1 MSSPITDQTT
11 VDTKPV
17 HNGLSGADGYET
29 RADRLR
35 KPKALDVARAVA
47 EQHGVCARPVVRER
61 VDLDTGRVDHVPVPC
76 GSTLAST
83 CAPCAEK
90 NRRLRMAQCREGWHL
105 ADEPDFTP
113 DPPTAE
119 QREVLEVRADLAAE
133 YAELR
138 DAGDVAGAESVRD
151 TVAELDQVLRQ
162 LGVRGSLPPLDP
174 PERTPRKRSTRRR
187 QDVPNLPRR
196 PVARRTVGRVFAGRY
211 RPSTFVTLTLD
222 SYGKVHADGT
232 PVDPEGYDYRRAAR
246 DAVHFARLV
255 DRFVQNLRRAVGW
268 DVQYFATVEPQRRLA
283 PHWHA
288 AIRGAIP
295 RADLRAVAAATYHQ
309 VWWPQHDEPVYG
321 GDRAPV
327 WDDRARG
334 FVDPDTRAPLPT
346 WEEALDA
353 LGADPDAAPAHTVF
367 LGPQV
372 HAKGVLGGS
381 EEAGRHIGYLT
392 KYLTKSIDQVVEPAT
407 DRQQRHADR
416 LLAELRITPCS
427 PRCPVWL
434 LYGVQPQGARRAMD
448 PGVCRGKAHRPTSLG
463 VPGRRVLV
471 SRKWSGK
478 SLADHRH
485 DRKAFVLAM
494 LRQVGITTP
503 DTPSARVSWA
513 PVRPGDP
520 AVPPRDV
527 LLLKAVAERVR
538 WRREYD
544 AALLAAHGQ
553 PPAHS
558 SAIPHAA

>member
-1 MSSPITDQTT
+1 M
-11 VDTKPV
+11 DTESV
-17 HNGLSGADGYET
+17 HTGQPESDGYET

-47 EQHGVCARPVVRER
+47 EQHGVCVRPVVRER
-61 VDLDTGRVDHVPVPC
+61 VDLDTGRIDYVPVPC
-76 GSTLAST
+76 GSTLTST
-83 CAPCAEK
+83 CPPCAEK

-105 ADEPDFTP
+105 DTEPDFTP

-133 YAELR
+133 YTELR
-138 DAGDVAGAESVRD
+138 DAGDVVGAESVRD

-162 LGVRGSLPPLDP
+162 LGVRGTLPPLDP
-174 PERTPRKRSTRRR
+174 PIRPVRKRSTRRR

-196 PVARRTVGRVFAGRY
+196 PVAKRTVGRVFAGRY

-222 SYGKVHADGT
+222 SYGKVHPDGT
-232 PVDPEGYDYRRAAR
+232 PVDPDTYDYRRAAR

-255 DRFVQNLRRAVGW
+255 DRFVQNLRRVVGW

-309 VWWPQHDEPVYG
+309 VWWPHHDEPVYG
-321 GDRAPV
+321 GDRLPV
-327 WDDRARG
+327 WDDRAKG
-334 FVDPDTRAPLPT
+334 FVDPTTRVGLPT
-346 WEEALDA
+346 WDEALDA
-353 LGADPDAAPAHTVF
+353 IGADPDATPAHTVF

-372 HAKGVLGGS
+372 HAKGVLGGT

-392 KYLTKSIDQVVEPAT
+392 KYLTKSIDQVVEPVT
-407 DRQQRHADR
+407 DRQRRHADR
-416 LLAELRITPCS
+416 LLAELKVTPCS

-434 LYGVQPQGARRAMD
+434 LYGVQPKGARRSME
-448 PGVCRGKAHRPTSLG
+448 PGVCRGKAHRATTLG
-463 VPGRRVLV
+463 IPGRRVLV

-478 SLADHRH
+478 SVADHRH

-494 LRQVGITTP
+494 LREIGITKP

-520 AVPPRDV
+520 AVPPRDL

-553 PPAHS
+553 PPTDS